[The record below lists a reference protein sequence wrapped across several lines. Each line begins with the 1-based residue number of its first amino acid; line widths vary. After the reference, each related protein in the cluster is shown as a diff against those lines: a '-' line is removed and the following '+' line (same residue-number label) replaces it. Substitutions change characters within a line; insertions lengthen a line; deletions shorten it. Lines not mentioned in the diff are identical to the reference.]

1 LFIVLFFRCHCTL
14 EHPTRFLHKIL
25 RIARNEKNISK
36 QLAQELYAMPW
47 ILKNQ
52 ADRIR
57 MTDIAMADRLEG
69 ALNELD
75 GLIIEALAG

>member
-1 LFIVLFFRCHCTL
+1 
-14 EHPTRFLHKIL
+14 
-25 RIARNEKNISK
+25 
-36 QLAQELYAMPW
+36 MPW